1 MLVDPATLGLVFSGI
16 SALVVIVGA
25 FAAVRQIQH
34 LRRGNELA
42 AITKFVDEWTSAE
55 FTADRMQVRDDL
67 ARMLR
72 KHATMEELRE
82 DPRATGVFRVVHF
95 FERLA
100 FFVRRGAISEVLAME
115 LFGIAATQHWELT
128 RDFVLWLREVN
139 NTNTP
144 MEWFED
150 FAVRAPEWAERNE
163 RRSKHLRRDPKA
175 VRRRVESPFDEGVS
189 APET

>member
-1 MLVDPATLGLVFSGI
+1 MRVDPATLGLVFSGI

-42 AITKFVDEWTSAE
+42 AITKFADEWTSTE
-55 FTADRMQVRDDL
+55 FTADRTMVRDEL
-67 ARMLR
+67 ERMLR
-72 KHATMEELRE
+72 EYPTVEAFRR
-82 DPRATGVFRVVHF
+82 DPRSPRVFRVVHF

-100 FFVRRGAISEVLAME
+100 FFVRQGAISEVVAME
-115 LFGIAATQHWELT
+115 LFGVTATQHWELT
-128 RDFVLWLREVN
+128 RGFVVWLRVSY
-139 NTNTP
+139 NTDTA

-150 FAVRAPEWAERNE
+150 FAMRAPEWAERNQ